1 MVGRRRL
8 EENSNSRPLEST
20 WARRRD
26 SGEGFQWVRP
36 TEGRCVWVTAFYAT
50 AQLLYLP
57 SSAEGDTSLWNVHL
71 IFVLPAF
78 MAIKRGLSLHS
89 RRTNESSWSGHEHC
103 LHFSWVGT
111 SLGHKRV
118 RPRKPPHV
126 SAAVDHSVCMCLFR
140 GCSQLCRGY
149 TGKGT
154 TVMLWL
160 RPEGGRKRRR
170 HLLIENSALPPGL
183 AGCQPLPLP
192 ADAGLSWCLAVSP
205 Q

>member
-8 EENSNSRPLEST
+8 EENSNSRPLERT

-36 TEGRCVWVTAFYAT
+36 TEGRCVSEWQHFMPPPNCCIYPALQRV
-50 AQLLYLP
+50 
-57 SSAEGDTSLWNVHL
+57 TSLWNVHL

-118 RPRKPPHV
+118 RPGKPPHV
-126 SAAVDHSVCMCLFR
+126 SAAVDHSVCVCLFR
-140 GCSQLCRGY
+140 GCSQLYWGY